1 MNIRGGIS
9 MKLSTGIVRR
19 VDELGRIV
27 IPIEMRNALGIA
39 QKDPVE
45 ISIEGSNIILRKY
58 ENRCV
63 FCGVLRPSIK
73 YNGKLVC
80 NKCLAELNEQVKNEK
95 K

>member
-1 MNIRGGIS
+1 

-27 IPIEMRNALGIA
+27 IPIEMRNSLNIS

-45 ISIEGSNIILRKY
+45 ISMDGSSIILRKY

-63 FCGVLRPSIK
+63 FCGALRPAIRF
-73 YNGKLVC
+73 NGKLMC
-80 NKCLAELNEQVKNEK
+80 SKCLKQINEENKDKE
-95 K
+95 

>member
-1 MNIRGGIS
+1 

-27 IPIEMRNALGIA
+27 IPIEMRNSLGIA

-45 ISIEGSNIILRKY
+45 ISMEGTSIVVRKY

-73 YNGKLVC
+73 YNDKLIC
-80 NKCLAELNEQVKNEK
+80 KKCLAELNKQAEDSKN
-95 K
+95 

>member
-1 MNIRGGIS
+1 

-27 IPIEMRNALGIA
+27 IPIEMRNSLNIS

-45 ISIEGSNIILRKY
+45 ISMDGSSIILRKY

-63 FCGVLRPSIK
+63 FCGALRPAIRF
-73 YNGKLVC
+73 NR
-80 NKCLAELNEQVKNEK
+80 EENEG
-95 K
+95 